1 MKIVHVC
8 ITGIWGEQYAY
19 QENLLPHFHRL
30 MGHEVAI
37 IAATYS
43 KYTNG
48 APEEEPVGES
58 VLKDGT
64 KLIRLA
70 SAVSNY
76 KINGHLHLVKGL
88 KESILHEKP
97 NLLFVHDLAC
107 FNFSCLVSVKKH
119 LPNVKIVFDNHADLV
134 NSLHSP
140 ITKFLH
146 KVLYRYF
153 LAPKL
158 LKVAEVFYGVT
169 PSRCEFLHDIYG
181 IPKCKIKLLVMGA
194 DDEKMDI
201 ANKEKLRVEVRNRF
215 NIEESDFLI
224 VTGGK
229 IDKKK
234 NIHLLANAVN
244 NVSAKNVKLLVFGK
258 ISPDLEMVFEQEK
271 SDRVQ
276 LIGWVNS
283 DKVYEL
289 FYAADFV
296 MFSGLHS
303 VLWEQA
309 IASKTPCAF
318 TDIDGFRHVLFN
330 NNCVL
335 LTNNTEEYYKQ
346 LIEDL
351 LDNPHKYDELKKNSD
366 NEMTEKFYY
375 SNIAKQV
382 LQDVNLA

>member
-19 QENLLPHFHRL
+19 QENLLPHYHRL
-30 MGHEVAI
+30 MGNEVTI
-37 IAATYS
+37 IATTYS

-48 APEEEPVGES
+48 LPEEEPIGES
-58 VLKDGT
+58 FLKDGT

-70 SAVSNY
+70 PAISNY

-88 KESILHEKP
+88 KNAILQEKP
-97 NLLFVHDLAC
+97 DLLFIHDLAC
-107 FNFSCLVSVKKH
+107 FNFSCLSSVKKQI
-119 LPNVKIVFDNHADLV
+119 PDVKIVFDNHADLV

-146 KVLYRYF
+146 KVLYRYC

-158 LKVAEVFYGVT
+158 LKVGEVFYGVT
-169 PSRCEFLHDIYG
+169 PSRCDFLHDVYG
-181 IPKCKIKLLVMGA
+181 IPMRKIKLLVMGA
-194 DDEKMDI
+194 DDVKMDL
-201 ANKEKLRVEVRNRF
+201 ANKDKLRAEVRSRF
-215 NIEESDFLI
+215 NIKEDDFLI

-244 NVSAKNVKLLVFGK
+244 NVSAKNVKLLIFGK
-258 ISPDLEMVFEQEK
+258 ISPDLLEVFEREK

-276 LIGWVNS
+276 LIGWVDS

-309 IASKTPCAF
+309 VASKTPCAF
-318 TDIDGFRHVLFN
+318 SKIEGFDHVLFN
-330 NNCVL
+330 DNCVL
-335 LTNNTEEYYKQ
+335 MTNNDAECYKT
-346 LIEDL
+346 LIDDL
-351 LDNPHKYDELKKNSD
+351 LTDKTKYNALKDNSNSALSE
-366 NEMTEKFYY
+366 NFYY

-382 LQDVNLA
+382 LVDAGL